1 VIGTQEDPG
10 VKQLTQQEKDFFD
23 TFGFLKFPQLMAHEI
38 DSIIDEFE
46 AVWKVKGGGHN
57 GKLHEGKARSC
68 IVPFIDQSAKLSA
81 LLDDPN
87 IEGVAAGL
95 LGDDFNYIGSDGNYY
110 AGDTS
115 WHSDGW
121 HGDGPRFIKI
131 AFYLDPLTRDTGA
144 LRVIPGSHKPGDK
157 FADELTANLK
167 KGFFSVKG
175 CDIPAVAL
183 DINPGDVV
191 VFNHN
196 IKHASFGGSGWRR
209 MFTINLCQRHP
220 ENRVH
225 ELTSYIEVHAR
236 FWLDHLHGPVMV
248 ETATPG
254 RMRHLEQVIK
264 NEGRLAELSREHR
277 QKMLEP
283 SRG

>member
-1 VIGTQEDPG
+1 

-23 TFGFLKFPQLMAHEI
+23 TFGFLKFPQLMANQI
-38 DSIIDEFE
+38 GSIIEEFE
-46 AVWKVKGGGHN
+46 TVWKVKGGGHA
-57 GKLHEGKARSC
+57 GKPHDGKARSC
-68 IVPFIDQSAKLSA
+68 IVPFIDQSARLSA

-110 AGDTS
+110 SGDTN

-121 HGDGPRFIKI
+121 HGEGPRFMKI

-157 FADELTANLK
+157 YATALTEQMK
-167 KGFFSVKG
+167 HGGFWG
-175 CDIPAVAL
+175 LHGRDIPAVAL
-183 DINPGDVV
+183 DIVPGDVV
-191 VFNHN
+191 CFNHN

-209 MFTINLCQRHP
+209 MFTINLCQHHP

-225 ELTSYIEVHAR
+225 ELTNYVEAHAR
-236 FWLDHLHGPVMV
+236 FWLDHLHGPTMIK
-248 ETATPG
+248 TATPG

-264 NEGRLAELSREHR
+264 NEGRLADLSREHR
-277 QKMLEP
+277 EKMAEP